1 VTFIY
6 EREGKNYTVVM
17 DKFEFIHSVIKHM
30 PEKNFKMVRYFGIH
44 ARRAKKSV
52 REVMEKLGKVIKY
65 LIKPFSWRKNVKE
78 YTGKDPKNRKNLGI
92 KKRQEHNTVSYVCSK
107 CGAKEE
113 IPVDVLEYFDEINPE
128 QLLFGSHQ
136 FKCENCENGVMRPE
150 REPEIMVKGFGL
162 YEGIEKKLGF

>member
-1 VTFIY
+1 
-6 EREGKNYTVVM
+6 M

-65 LIKPFSWRKNVKE
+65 LIKPFSWRKNVK
-78 YTGKDPKNRKNLGI
+78 
-92 KKRQEHNTVSYVCSK
+92 
-107 CGAKEE
+107 
-113 IPVDVLEYFDEINPE
+113 
-128 QLLFGSHQ
+128 
-136 FKCENCENGVMRPE
+136 
-150 REPEIMVKGFGL
+150 GFGL